1 MLEQV
6 LTHLHNWFVQS
17 AHNGTFTVQDGSL
30 ALPFLLNG
38 QYFRIIG
45 STFNDGLHQY
55 PASGLTDE
63 TFTGAVWALAVP
75 TAVLAMSQDIAEWN
89 AKNGAPSPFAS
100 ESFGGYSYTRATDAK
115 GGALSWQSA
124 FADRL
129 KPYRKSPLVREFAQA
144 AHQGAPPWR

>member
-45 STFNDGLHQY
+45 STFNDGLHQN
-55 PASGLTDE
+55 PANGLKDE
-63 TFTGAVWALAVP
+63 TFSGAVWALAVP
-75 TAVLAMSQDIAEWN
+75 PAVLALSQDIADWN
-89 AKNGAPSPFAS
+89 AKNGAPSPFVS
-100 ESFGGYSYTRATDAK
+100 ESFGGYSYTRATNSK
-115 GGALSWQSA
+115 GGAASWQSA
-124 FADRL
+124 FAERL
-129 KPYRKSPLVREFAQA
+129 QPYRKPLVREFAQG
-144 AHQGAPPWR
+144 AHQGVPPWR